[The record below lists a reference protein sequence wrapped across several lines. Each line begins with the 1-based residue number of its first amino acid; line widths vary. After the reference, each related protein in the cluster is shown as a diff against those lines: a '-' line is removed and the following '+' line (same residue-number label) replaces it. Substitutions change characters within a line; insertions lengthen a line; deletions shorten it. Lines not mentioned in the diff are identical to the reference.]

1 MYLDRLL
8 IQGRGVEIEAQPYL
22 YGVTLLLLA
31 SKYDEL
37 DDKIPYIKDF
47 RKVSSRSNF
56 TYDQVVQCESKVAHW
71 LDWDLMVISPENF
84 TTTLLTFGVLFS
96 DDQAPPKGE
105 TQKYLK
111 SLRMFTEM
119 FTDISLQSMEMQQ
132 YEYSIQAL
140 GSVVAARKAKGL
152 ANPWTERL
160 RRITGYQFE
169 QVESAFRKLYARYEK
184 IQAK

>member
-1 MYLDRLL
+1 LDRLL
-8 IQGRGVEIEAQPYL
+8 IQGRGQEIEIQPYL

-56 TYDQVVQCESKVAHW
+56 TWDQVVHCESKVAHW

-84 TTTLLTFGVLFS
+84 TTTLLTFGVFFS
-96 DDQAPPKGE
+96 DEEPPPKGE
-105 TQKYLK
+105 TMKYLK

-132 YEYSIQAL
+132 YCYS
-140 GSVVAARKAKGL
+140 
-152 ANPWTERL
+152 T
-160 RRITGYQFE
+160 
-169 QVESAFRKLYARYEK
+169 
-184 IQAK
+184 